1 MSEAPRT
8 WPQADLEAVLRK
20 ALTMAG
26 FHSFRL
32 YWRGRSLCGVFAQ
45 VEAYAHCELANNAS
59 RQSHPSLSDVLAEVR
74 EMVQPTRREFPT
86 LLARK

>member
-1 MSEAPRT
+1 M
-8 WPQADLEAVLRK
+8 
-20 ALTMAG
+20 
-26 FHSFRL
+26 
-32 YWRGRSLCGVFAQ
+32 CGVFAQ